1 MHGEG
6 LGPWG
11 PPNFSAP
18 PDPRR
23 SLSRGTWTLAD
34 ISPAP
39 GELKTPPGNR
49 PGQKRRVG
57 CRLIKRLARGQQWG
71 RERGNESLQAGLPW
85 VTASLSSERVGKLEP
100 GARFLD
106 NPSPTDPAAGRGID
120 PGRRGG
126 RAAHDPLAL
135 ARWEMD
141 RLSGLEKAPKTPLH
155 RVASHSVSSPTSAP
169 GYPLLCSDLLLALCL
184 PGTCICVVWVS
195 YNLALR
201 KRRATTV
208 AGPASL
214 Q

>member
-6 LGPWG
+6 LGLWG

-23 SLSRGTWTLAD
+23 SLSRGTWTVAD

-85 VTASLSSERVGKLEP
+85 VTASVSSQRVGKLEP

-106 NPSPTDPAAGRGID
+106 NATPTVPAAARAIDRG
-120 PGRRGG
+120 RGG
-126 RAAHDPLAL
+126 RAAHDPLAP
-135 ARWEMD
+135 ARWKMD
-141 RLSGLEKAPKTPLH
+141 RLSGLEKASKTPLH

-169 GYPLLCSDLLLALCL
+169 GYPLLCTDLLLALCL
-184 PGTCICVVWVS
+184 PGTFTYMVWVS
-195 YNLALR
+195 YKSTLR
-201 KRRATTV
+201 KPRATTV
-208 AGPASL
+208 PEPTSL
-214 Q
+214 